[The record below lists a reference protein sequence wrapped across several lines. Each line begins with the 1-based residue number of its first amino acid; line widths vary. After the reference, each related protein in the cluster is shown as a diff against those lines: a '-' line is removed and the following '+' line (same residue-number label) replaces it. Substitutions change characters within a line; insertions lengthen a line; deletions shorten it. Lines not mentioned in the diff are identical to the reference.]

1 MAAPDGSFCG
11 WRLGWEGPVR
21 FSRLLGQPE
30 RVARRPSSMKH
41 VANPETELL
50 ERCRDGDVDAFEEL
64 DRAHAGKLY
73 GLATRMVG
81 SRGEA
86 EDLLQEIF
94 LLAYRRLDTFKGDAK
109 VSTWLYRIAVNRCL
123 DHLRSRGAKMA
134 QAMTALDEGH
144 AAHGS
149 VDASSSAVHRVDLER
164 AIARLPDGYR
174 AAFVLHDVEG
184 LQHREIAV
192 LLGVSEGT
200 SKSQVHKAR
209 LRLRTLLTPALPAV
223 AR

>member
-1 MAAPDGSFCG
+1 MT
-11 WRLGWEGPVR
+11 
-21 FSRLLGQPE
+21 
-30 RVARRPSSMKH
+30 H

-64 DRAHAGKLY
+64 YRAHAGKLY

-86 EDLLQEIF
+86 EDLLQDIF
-94 LLAYRRLDTFKGDAK
+94 LLAYRRLDTFKGDAA

-174 AAFVLHDVEG
+174 G
-184 LQHREIAV
+184 R
-192 LLGVSEGT
+192 SSCMT
-200 SKSQVHKAR
+200 SKDSSTGRSRCCSGCPRAHR
-209 LRLRTLLTPALPAV
+209 SRRCT
-223 AR
+223 RHGSGSGHC

>member
-1 MAAPDGSFCG
+1 MAAPDGSF
-11 WRLGWEGPVR
+11 RVVR
-21 FSRLLGQPE
+21 ARSGQPK
-30 RVARRPSSMKH
+30 RVARRPSSMTH

-64 DRAHAGKLY
+64 YRAHAGKLY

-94 LLAYRRLDTFKGDAK
+94 LTAYRRLDTFKGDAA

-134 QAMTALDEGH
+134 QAMTALDEGY

-149 VDASSSAVHRVDLER
+149 VDRSSSAVDRVDLER

-209 LRLRTLLTPALPAV
+209 LRLRTLLTPALPA
-223 AR
+223 AAG